1 MILLVA
7 KVVYLL
13 TFNEPNFRDKL
24 VNLEDFKKAILK
36 LILKIGI
43 TKDRKG
49 EINYFMRKSIL
60 WKNMTKICMMMM
72 MYHQKNLFVN
82 QSVHPSVFSSSNFW
96 FCSISFFCSSY
107 YYRLCILYSSF
118 ISFSFISSIY
128 S

>member
-1 MILLVA
+1 MIKEYNDKLQKAFDFNDWNFEQKDSIWLKYDREVILLVA

-60 WKNMTKICMMMM
+60 
-72 MYHQKNLFVN
+72 
-82 QSVHPSVFSSSNFW
+82 
-96 FCSISFFCSSY
+96 
-107 YYRLCILYSSF
+107 
-118 ISFSFISSIY
+118 
-128 S
+128 